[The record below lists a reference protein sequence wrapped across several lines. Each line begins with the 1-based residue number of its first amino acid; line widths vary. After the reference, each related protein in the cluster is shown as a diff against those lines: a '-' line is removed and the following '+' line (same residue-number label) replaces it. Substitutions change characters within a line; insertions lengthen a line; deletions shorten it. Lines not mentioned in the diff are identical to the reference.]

1 MNMETLQL
9 SGFVLAVMADFV
21 SKPEHAAW
29 CIECTVRLALAWR
42 KNAARALRKVGR
54 AHIAA
59 PKSVKAREREHA
71 RFGSRTLAR
80 RQGGMPRRARSRP
93 APAGLHPGIR
103 CQARKTLMRKD
114 CVGRKSS
121 GGD

>member
-9 SGFVLAVMADFV
+9 SGFFLAVMADIV

-42 KNAARALRKVGR
+42 KSAARALRDVGR

-59 PKSVKAREREHA
+59 SKSLKNRERGRS
-71 RFGSRTLAR
+71 RFGSQASVR
-80 RQGGMPRRARSRP
+80 RQGGIPRRARSRP
-93 APAGLHPGIR
+93 APAGLRPGIR
-103 CQARKTLMRKD
+103 CQARKTPVRQD